1 MNNFFNFVGENEEK
15 IFKSVK
21 YFIVSLGGIVLIMLI
36 IKKENTPL
44 LTAKIITF
52 SFLAYFIGSFLDWF
66 SYGTSDTIPKSNQKK
81 FKSNFLHFVSP
92 SIEKFNLVTLNDNL
106 CFRYIYLQNIDY
118 LLEENLYF
126 QKLLNIDS
134 YKWDFLDENNY
145 NNGNFNLHKN
155 LLILFFNKKTNT
167 IEGTLLSIPYDKIHI
182 YWNDKLLVEEFE
194 LMIKKTY
201 FNNSTLLNPLFSM
214 KADVFFKNVKL
225 SKELMLLNR
234 RLKLKLVIDRR

>member
-1 MNNFFNFVGENEEK
+1 MNIIDFLIKKINYYKFKNNFLN
-15 IFKSVK
+15 
-21 YFIVSLGGIVLIMLI
+21 
-36 IKKENTPL
+36 
-44 LTAKIITF
+44 
-52 SFLAYFIGSFLDWF
+52 
-66 SYGTSDTIPKSNQKK
+66 
-81 FKSNFLHFVSP
+81 FVSP
-92 SIEKFNLVTLNDNL
+92 SIENFNLVTFNDNL

-126 QKLLNIDS
+126 QKLLNKDS
-134 YKWDFLDENNY
+134 YKWDFSDENNY
-145 NNGNFNLHKN
+145 NNGNFNFHNN
-155 LLILFFNKKTNT
+155 LFILLFNEKTNI

-194 LMIKKTY
+194 LMIKTNY